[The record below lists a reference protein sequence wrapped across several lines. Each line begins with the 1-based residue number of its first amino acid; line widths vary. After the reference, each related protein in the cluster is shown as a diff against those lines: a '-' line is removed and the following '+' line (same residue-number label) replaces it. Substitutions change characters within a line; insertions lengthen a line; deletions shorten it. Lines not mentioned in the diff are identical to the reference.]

1 MNNNANNSS
10 VSTSVN
16 HSNIIT
22 ATFGGEQKFLP
33 NNNSTTNQATAA
45 QQALNDPS
53 SKSESYT
60 GPSHKSSK
68 PMQQDLVMMTAEE
81 TSGNEYRVNDD
92 DDYRSGKI
100 KLFANQ
106 QHNDDISTDD
116 YKDDELAFRQL
127 HELNLKNKKPA

>member
-1 MNNNANNSS
+1 MNNVNNSAAS
-10 VSTSVN
+10 NSVN

-33 NNNSTTNQATAA
+33 GNNSTTNQATAA
-45 QQALNDPS
+45 QQAAHDPS

-68 PMQQDLVMMTAEE
+68 PMQQDLVMMMADD
-81 TSGNEYRVNDD
+81 TSVNEYGVNDD

-127 HELNLKNKKPA
+127 HELNLKNKKPM

>member
-1 MNNNANNSS
+1 
-10 VSTSVN
+10 
-16 HSNIIT
+16 
-22 ATFGGEQKFLP
+22 
-33 NNNSTTNQATAA
+33 
-45 QQALNDPS
+45 
-53 SKSESYT
+53 
-60 GPSHKSSK
+60 
-68 PMQQDLVMMTAEE
+68 MQQDLVMMMADE

-127 HELNLKNKKPA
+127 HELNLKNKKPGQKAKCKTSHAQKSPSGGSNPMNFKLAKGSKAQFDATSDQAPSQPDALQGNKNDFPSQKLT

>member
-1 MNNNANNSS
+1 
-10 VSTSVN
+10 
-16 HSNIIT
+16 
-22 ATFGGEQKFLP
+22 
-33 NNNSTTNQATAA
+33 
-45 QQALNDPS
+45 
-53 SKSESYT
+53 
-60 GPSHKSSK
+60 
-68 PMQQDLVMMTAEE
+68 MQQDLVMMMPDE

-127 HELNLKNKKPA
+127 HELNLKNKKPISKAKSKSTHAQKSPGVSNPANYKLAKGSKAQFDAAPDQVLSQSGAS